1 MGDINRTGGGG
12 IGSVFL
18 LLGIEEEEKEDMD
31 TGIEAFEN
39 LLMEA
44 VGRSVDCPIVTI
56 VSKP

>member
-1 MGDINRTGGGG
+1 MGDINRTGGRG

-18 LLGIEEEEKEDMD
+18 LLGMQEEEKEDMD
-31 TGIEAFEN
+31 TEIAAFEN
-39 LLMEA
+39 LVTET

>member
-1 MGDINRTGGGG
+1 MG

-18 LLGIEEEEKEDMD
+18 LLGIQEEEKEDMD
-31 TGIEAFEN
+31 TEIAAFEN
-39 LLMEA
+39 LVMET